1 MRQRIGQSIRA
12 GLRGLRSALARLG
25 AATANLR
32 RRLFL
37 RRLPDYVAITLD
49 QPLTERAPVEPWWY
63 HYIPARRAALS
74 LEELERMLQRIARD
88 PAVTGVVFLV
98 KETAVTLTQAQ
109 SLHAMLARLRDRS
122 EVACG
127 VPKRV
132 AVYLESVSAAT
143 YVFACAADRIIVPPL
158 ASWDVT
164 GLQVAPVYLK
174 ETLARAGVHVDVVK
188 IAPWKTAADTL
199 SRAEMSDEERAQFN
213 WLLDSLYRDLVNAIA
228 IGRELTPDVVQ
239 TLIDSAPMA
248 AASARTARLVDAI
261 GYEDELPALLAELA
275 VLDDE
280 TAEDAE
286 DEDAENAVALK
297 PYRDVRKLLLRKA
310 TVRGPRAVGV
320 ITLEGSIVTG
330 ESRQFPVP
338 LPLAGDST
346 IGSTTAQQLIRA
358 AAEDDSLAAVVVCVD
373 SGGGSALASDLI
385 WRELTQLD
393 ARKPVVVY
401 MGNTAASGGYY
412 IAAPGRKIVAQPA
425 TLTGSIGVI
434 VAKPV
439 LAGALQKVDA
449 NPERIR
455 RGANAG
461 IYGAVHAWSD
471 AQRETIVAE
480 VLHVYAVFKQ
490 RVADGRGLPLPTL
503 DAVCNGRVWTGAQ
516 AHALGLVDE
525 LGDFHAAYTLACAAA
540 ALPVDGSVA
549 TVPVSAPRHALP
561 ATALDAA
568 AALFMPGVGRV
579 TDLAAALP
587 GGALAR
593 AVEREHVWLLGEC
606 TWRVEA

>member
-12 GLRGLRSALARLG
+12 GVRGLRLTLARLG

-132 AVYLESVSAAT
+132 AVYLESVSAAS
-143 YVFACAADRIIVPPL
+143 YVFACAADAIIVPPL

-286 DEDAENAVALK
+286 DEDAEDEENAVAEDAENAVALK

-310 TVRGPRAVGV
+310 TVRGPRSVGV

-385 WRELTQLD
+385 WRELTRLD

-490 RVADGRGLPLPTL
+490 RVADGRGLPLATL

-540 ALPVDGSVA
+540 AIPVDGPVA
-549 TVPVSAPRHALP
+549 MALVDAACAAPGTAVTLVVRGKPLPAEVVALP
-561 ATALDAA
+561 
-568 AALFMPGVGRV
+568 FVP
-579 TDLAAALP
+579 
-587 GGALAR
+587 AR
-593 AVEREHVWLLGEC
+593 FHRPAR
-606 TWRVEA
+606 

>member
-1 MRQRIGQSIRA
+1 MRQRIGQSISAAGR
-12 GLRGLRSALARLG
+12 GLRGTLARLG

-32 RRLFL
+32 RRLLL
-37 RRLPDYVAITLD
+37 RRLPDYVVITLD

-63 HYIPARRAALS
+63 HYIPARRSALS
-74 LEELERMLQRIARD
+74 LEELERMLQRIAHD

-109 SLHAMLARLRDRS
+109 SLHAMLARFRDRA

-127 VPKRV
+127 VPKHV
-132 AVYLESVSAAT
+132 VVYLESVSAAT

-174 ETLARAGVHVDVVK
+174 ETLARVGVHVDVVK

-199 SRAEMSDEERAQFN
+199 SRAAMSDEERAQFN
-213 WLLDSLYRDLVNAIA
+213 WLLDSLYRDLVDAIA
-228 IGRELTPDVVQ
+228 VGRELAPDVVQ
-239 TLIDSAPMA
+239 ALIDSAPMA
-248 AASARTARLVDAI
+248 AASAVTAGLVDAL
-261 GYEDELPALLAELA
+261 GYEDELPALLPKYTDPESAA
-275 VLDDE
+275 AKD
-280 TAEDAE
+280 TAGSSAMPT
-286 DEDAENAVALK
+286 LK
-297 PYRDVRKLLLRKA
+297 PYREVRKLLLRKA
-310 TVRGPRAVGV
+310 SVRGPRAVGV

-358 AAEDDSLAAVVVCVD
+358 AADDDSLAAVVVCVD

-412 IAAPGRKIVAQPA
+412 IAAPGRHIVAQSA

-461 IYGAVHAWSD
+461 IYGAVHDWTD

-480 VLHVYAVFKQ
+480 VLHVYAVFKE
-490 RVADGRGLPLPTL
+490 RVADGRNLPLDTL
-503 DAVCNGRVWTGAQ
+503 DAICNGRVWTGAQ

-525 LGDFHAAYTLACAAA
+525 IGDFHAAYTCACAAA
-540 ALPVDGSVA
+540 DLPTDGTVA
-549 TVPVSAPRHALP
+549 TVPVTAPRSALP
-561 ATALDAA
+561 ATVLDAA
-568 AALFMPGVGRV
+568 ATLFTHKP
-579 TDLAAALP
+579 TQFADLAATLP

-593 AVEREHVWLLGEC
+593 AVQREHVWLLDEC